1 MTEDWARR
9 SAEGSSVSQAR
20 YEVVHLRN
28 VDLYSIDDHPRS
40 KYIRIKKT
48 YYGDGGASVHAF
60 VDRETGSV
68 YKPAGWKAPAKG
80 KDGKPAERYNLLN
93 DESRAQLLEYCEFS
107 GAYLYASWKPR
118 K

>member
-1 MTEDWARR
+1 M
-9 SAEGSSVSQAR
+9 SNGQQ
-20 YEVVHLRN
+20 
-28 VDLYSIDDHPRS
+28 
-40 KYIRIKKT
+40 
-48 YYGDGGASVHAF
+48 SVHSF

-93 DESRAQLLEYCEFS
+93 DESRAQLLEHCEFS
-107 GAYLYASWKPR
+107 GVYLYASWKPR